1 MDRSASAAVLPEVTE
16 MKRLA
21 TDGWAQS
28 DRGTP
33 FTREDIL
40 GILDGAPDGYKL
52 LARLVDD
59 PYELLRDY
67 DPNLREKAPAS
78 PGNGHARTQFSRL
91 EAQLSGWL
99 AATLRQR
106 GCRGLGGVPSN

>member
-1 MDRSASAAVLPEVTE
+1 

-21 TDGWAQS
+21 TAGWAQS
-28 DRGTP
+28 DQGTP
-33 FTREDIL
+33 FTREDIQ

-59 PYELLRDY
+59 PYELLRDC
-67 DPNLREKAPAS
+67 DPNSEEKAPAS

-99 AATLRQR
+99 VATLRQR
-106 GCRGLGGVPSN
+106 GCQGLGGVPGN